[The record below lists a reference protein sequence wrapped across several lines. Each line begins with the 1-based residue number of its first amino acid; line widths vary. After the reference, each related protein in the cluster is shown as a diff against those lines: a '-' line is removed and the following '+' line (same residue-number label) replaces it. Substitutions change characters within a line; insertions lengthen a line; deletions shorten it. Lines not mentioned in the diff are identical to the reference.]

1 MVVGW
6 SLLAS
11 VTLGHVVYYRPLPTD
26 CPDTALTDSLLRHND
41 SFLYAQHLTGHFPD
55 IKRQAAGSGSGGP
68 RHWIKSSDT
77 HSPPSSPGS
86 DPTHAVSS
94 RPSGNAGKLAA
105 ARTAPLGPRAASRSP
120 KGKAE
125 DGELGTAVINAR
137 RSPGV
142 KAANSDLS
150 QTDTRP
156 GTDRSHGDQL
166 NWSGNRGRVEVDRGR
181 VEEDRG
187 RVEEDRDRSGTRND
201 RLPAQTDTKYR
212 TKSEGPW
219 SAGQRT
225 PSSDSGSETPHDVL
239 EGSGASSRFP
249 DPRVRLSSAQRGKLL
264 NYLQSVSVLLGSNGD
279 DLPPPDT
286 ATATATAN
294 GTARWASR
302 ALHSLFHCFGA
313 GPSHLV
319 LLSHGA
325 ATSSGRPQRTHEDQ
339 GHGGNEE
346 RGLLVEDST
355 TLADADEKRASHQ
368 REELADVQS
377 VLLLA
382 DLVSGPKH
390 SALTALLRWDPMMT
404 KRLSFVHPTCLNG
417 KLDYAKTAPGTDAN
431 IVQLVKQLTDLF
443 PFPADSDAEEG
454 GEGRREVLQHQ
465 DVQRQDTRRYA
476 GLTVAR
482 GGPTERPAQRQE
494 ADLAELSATGSFRPS
509 NDRPLWKGQAREL
522 AGSQSEETLAATHSG
537 HPQRTLE
544 DQRHGRNEERGLLV
558 EDSTTL
564 ADADEKKRA
573 SHQRQ
578 ELDEGWGS
586 VGQSERRVAR
596 SVAVTKRPKWTQAL
610 ARGAPLPWVC
620 ASSTKW
626 RDLGLHVF
634 PRYVQETS
642 CGEDSS
648 GDNHENATCWFGF
661 YNCRP
666 STSSVQVLVRHTGS
680 CNDSRV
686 PQNMRRHYFLSIIS
700 VSTGCIC
707 R

>member
-1 MVVGW
+1 MTLLTTFALSLFQVTSMVVGW

-286 ATATATAN
+286 ATATVTAN

-339 GHGGNEE
+339 GHGG
-346 RGLLVEDST
+346 
-355 TLADADEKRASHQ
+355 
-368 REELADVQS
+368 
-377 VLLLA
+377 
-382 DLVSGPKH
+382 
-390 SALTALLRWDPMMT
+390 
-404 KRLSFVHPTCLNG
+404 
-417 KLDYAKTAPGTDAN
+417 
-431 IVQLVKQLTDLF
+431 
-443 PFPADSDAEEG
+443 
-454 GEGRREVLQHQ
+454 
-465 DVQRQDTRRYA
+465 
-476 GLTVAR
+476 
-482 GGPTERPAQRQE
+482 
-494 ADLAELSATGSFRPS
+494 
-509 NDRPLWKGQAREL
+509 
-522 AGSQSEETLAATHSG
+522 
-537 HPQRTLE
+537 
-544 DQRHGRNEERGLLV
+544 NEERGLLV

>member
-1 MVVGW
+1 MSFLILQTGNHCPLFQVTLCSVALLVTFALLQVTSMVVGW

-41 SFLYAQHLTGHFPD
+41 SFLYAQHVTGHFPD

-77 HSPPSSPGS
+77 HSSPSSPGS
-86 DPTHAVSS
+86 SPTHAVSS
-94 RPSGNAGKLAA
+94 RPSGNAGKPGA
-105 ARTAPLGPRAASRSP
+105 ARTAPLGPRAPSQNHKS
-120 KGKAE
+120 KAE

-137 RSPGV
+137 RGPGV

-156 GTDRSHGDQL
+156 GTDRSHWGQL
-166 NWSGNRGRVEVDRGR
+166 NWSVNR

-187 RVEEDRDRSGTRND
+187 RVEGDRSGTSND

-212 TKSEGPW
+212 TKSKRSSVNQKSEGPW

-225 PSSDSGSETPHDVL
+225 SSSDSGSETPHDVL
-239 EGSGASSRFP
+239 EGSGASARSQ

-264 NYLQSVSVLLGSNGD
+264 NYLQSVSVLLGSNVNE
-279 DLPPPDT
+279 LPPPD
-286 ATATATAN
+286 TATAN

-302 ALHSLFHCFGA
+302 ALHSLFQCFGT
-313 GPSHLV
+313 GPSHMA
-319 LLSHGA
+319 LLTHRP
-325 ATSSGRPQRTHEDQ
+325 ATSSGHPQRSHEDQ
-339 GHGGNEE
+339 GHGGNAE
-346 RGLLVEDST
+346 RGLLVENST
-355 TLADADEKRASHQ
+355 TLADADEKKRASHQ

-377 VLLLA
+377 VSLLA

-390 SALTALLRWDPMMT
+390 SALTALLRWDPVIT

-417 KLDYAKTAPGTDAN
+417 KLDYAKSVTGIDAN

-443 PFPADSDAEEG
+443 PFPDDSDAEEG
-454 GEGRREVLQHQ
+454 GEGRREVLQRQ
-465 DVQRQDTRRYA
+465 DVQRQDTRRHA

-482 GGPTERPAQRQE
+482 GGPTERPAQNQDG
-494 ADLAELSATGSFRPS
+494 DLAETSATGSFRPS
-509 NDRPLWKGQAREL
+509 NDRPPWKGEARAL
-522 AGSQSEETLAATHSG
+522 AGSQSEET
-537 HPQRTLE
+537 
-544 DQRHGRNEERGLLV
+544 
-558 EDSTTL
+558 
-564 ADADEKKRA
+564 
-573 SHQRQ
+573 
-578 ELDEGWGS
+578 EGWRS

-596 SVAVTKRPKWTQAL
+596 SVAVTKRPKWTHAL

-642 CGEDSS
+642 CGEDTS
-648 GDNHENATCWFGF
+648 GDNRDNATCWFGF

-686 PQNMRRHYFLSIIS
+686 PQNIRRHYFLSIIS
-700 VSTGCIC
+700 VSTGCVC